1 MRCEVSAPTEPR
13 HAHGVLSVAPSSVS
27 QWLFLFL
34 ALFCFCVSPVLT
46 AKVFFCVF
54 SFFTFSATH
63 QTSRVLMLL
72 GVLPL
77 LCCLT
82 YSKVSSFML
91 STVLPLHQGLQRP
104 CSPSFPL
111 SPRNGKVQRGQRT
124 LCCVFFDPAT
134 GLGIGGHYG
143 ACVSHLRQVQEQ
155 TTWEANGLLHRSP
168 GTPAN
173 TPCSTC
179 PFPIRAHSPSS

>member
-1 MRCEVSAPTEPR
+1 MYFPFSPSPPPIRHHEYWCSLEFYPYSAVLHIPR
-13 HAHGVLSVAPSSVS
+13 
-27 QWLFLFL
+27 
-34 ALFCFCVSPVLT
+34 
-46 AKVFFCVF
+46 
-54 SFFTFSATH
+54 
-63 QTSRVLMLL
+63 
-72 GVLPL
+72 
-77 LCCLT
+77 
-82 YSKVSSFML
+82 VSSFML

-104 CSPSFPL
+104 CSPSFPP

-124 LCCVFFDPAT
+124 LCCVFFDPTT

-179 PFPIRAHSPSS
+179 PFPIRAHSPSSRHLCVTVYISFSLTSSPSSLH